1 MKNKIKISIVSITI
15 LLTTVLPVMAADIPL
30 LAGISKN
37 ASAAEFIVY
46 FFNLIVAFGSFIAIV
61 IVIMAGIEW
70 MTAEGNPSKI
80 ESAKS
85 KIKNT
90 LLGIAV
96 LIGSY
101 VVLNTINPEL
111 ETIKVTQLKCSQGI
125 IVTRVPL
132 EDSNEISQVCITDT
146 MSKIGYDI
154 QSTLEWNFE
163 PDSLLAVYT
172 YSGEGF
178 TGTRQEF
185 SCESGCSSGEIS
197 GAKSI
202 FFLWKK
208 SGLYL
213 YDSVNY
219 AINTKSF
226 PLYTEDSISNLAE
239 KSFDNSTSSIK
250 ILNPDQS
257 KEKINYQA
265 ILFTDPNYSGSC
277 SFLAKN
283 VSNMNSG
290 VDGYYSV
297 PLKNNTL
304 SSLMIVRQ
312 PVPDLPDVGVVTLY
326 TVPDCAEST
335 SNSSAEVKKCTLRG
349 YGHHNIYNDSYLTC
363 TEKLDPGD
371 AIMSLSISGP
381 IGVVLSST
389 TVGATNGKCVYY
401 DINSIVGGGICQSK
415 LPTAIYDPGKTQP
428 LSFILFPVEKR

>member
-1 MKNKIKISIVSITI
+1 MNNKTKISVVAAII
-15 LLTTVLPVMAADIPL
+15 LLTALPAMAADIPL
-30 LAGISKN
+30 LAGFPKD
-37 ASAAEFIVY
+37 ATAAGFVVY

-90 LLGIAV
+90 LLGVAV

-111 ETIKVTQLKCSQGI
+111 ETIKITQLKCSQGI
-125 IVTRVPL
+125 IVTRIPL
-132 EDSNEISQVCITDT
+132 EGSNEISQACITDT
-146 MSKIGYDI
+146 MSKIGYNI
-154 QSTLEWNFE
+154 QGTLEWNFQ

-172 YSGEGF
+172 YSEEGF

-185 SCESGCSSGEIS
+185 SCEAGCTSGEIS

-208 SGLYL
+208 AGLYL
-213 YDSVNY
+213 YDGLNY
-219 AINTKSF
+219 TINTKPF
-226 PLYTEDSISNLAE
+226 PLYTEDGIYNLSE

-265 ILFTDPNYSGSC
+265 IVFTDPNYSGSC
-277 SFLAKN
+277 SFLAQN
-283 VSNMNSG
+283 VPNMNSG
-290 VDGYYSV
+290 VGGYY
-297 PLKNNTL
+297 PTPIKNNTL
-304 SSLMIVRQ
+304 SSLIIIRQ

-326 TVPDCAEST
+326 TAPDCAEST
-335 SNSSAEVKKCTLRG
+335 SNSSAEVKKCTLKG
-349 YGHHNIYNDSYLTC
+349 YGHHNIYNDSYLAC

-381 IGVVLSST
+381 IGVVLSSAA
-389 TVGATNGKCVYY
+389 VGVANGKCVYY
-401 DINSIVGGGICQSK
+401 DINSIEGGGICQSK

-428 LSFILFPVEKR
+428 MSFILFPVEKR